1 MRSPFVMGI
10 RKKEHVIGI
19 DRWSEPDHGFRKLA
33 KPDIVW
39 LLPETQDS
47 PHVFPPLLFLSP
59 PMNLASYVVVVIIVV
74 VIVTILSTTTM
85 HTGSCTHPSCTRRT
99 YSSFHIVQPCIQRDR
114 NQGWCA
120 HRGEPEMMPL
130 QMEFVLSLERDAW
143 STTG

>member
-1 MRSPFVMGI
+1 MGI

-47 PHVFPPLLFLSP
+47 PHVFPPPLFLSP

-85 HTGSCTHPSCTRRT
+85 HTVRARILRVRVVCIRPSI
-99 YSSFHIVQPCIQRDR
+99 SFNRVSKGTAIRDGALTEVSQR
-114 NQGWCA
+114 
-120 HRGEPEMMPL
+120 
-130 QMEFVLSLERDAW
+130 
-143 STTG
+143 